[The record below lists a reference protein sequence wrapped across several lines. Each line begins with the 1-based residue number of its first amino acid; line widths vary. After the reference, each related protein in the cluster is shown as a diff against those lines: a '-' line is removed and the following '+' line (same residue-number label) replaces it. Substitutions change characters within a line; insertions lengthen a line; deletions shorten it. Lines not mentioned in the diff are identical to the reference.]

1 MVNQIHRSA
10 IVPFRPQQMY
20 DLVNDVEGY
29 PMRFAWCADARVM
42 EHGDDFRIAR
52 LDLRFA
58 GMTQRFTT
66 RNVLHPYERIE
77 MHLVDG
83 PLQML
88 EGIFSFRPLG
98 AEGCQIELQLSFEFK
113 GRLWGRA
120 LRMGFQGIANHL
132 MDDFCAEAKRAYD

>member
-1 MVNQIHRSA
+1 MNHIDRSA

-29 PMRFAWCADARVM
+29 PMRFAWCADARVV
-42 EHGDDFRIAR
+42 ERGDAYRIAR

-66 RNVLHPYERIE
+66 RNVLRPPERVE

-88 EGIFSFRPLG
+88 EGIFSFTPLG
-98 AEGCQIELQLSFEFK
+98 AEGCQIELKLSFEFK

-120 LRMGFQGIANHL
+120 LRIGFQGIANHL
-132 MDDFCAEAKRAYD
+132 MDDFCAEARRAYD